1 MRPGRPRCHL
11 SASGRAAGQARSKK
25 SPSQSQDHQ
34 TEDQAFI
41 GKALEKL
48 GLELTVLGG
57 VPSCPIRVPISNRAS
72 ASLRQGAV
80 MRL

>member
-1 MRPGRPRCHL
+1 MGVGERL
-11 SASGRAAGQARSKK
+11 AGQGVRRAS
-25 SPSQSQDHQ
+25 SQSQDHQ
-34 TEDQAFI
+34 AEGQTSI

-57 VPSCPIRVPISNRAS
+57 VPSCPIPVPISNRAS

-80 MRL
+80 MGL